1 MLKIENVKAGYG
13 EVQVLN
19 DVCIEIKEKE
29 IVSLIGANAAGK
41 STLLNTI
48 SGLINVSSGSILF
61 QGKPI
66 HDLDAKYRV
75 EMGIVQIPEGRKLFP
90 QMTVEDNLL
99 MGGFTASARK
109 NAKTNIEKM
118 FTLFPRLKERRR
130 QLAGSLSGGE
140 QQMVAI
146 SRGLMAEPKLLML
159 DEPSLGLAPVI
170 VYEMLETIESINQSG
185 VTVFLVEQ
193 NVDHALKLAERAYV
207 IENGSIVLEGKGSEL
222 IDNEYVKK
230 AYLGM

>member
-1 MLKIENVKAGYG
+1 MLKIKNVKAGYG

-19 DVCIEIKEKE
+19 DVSMEIREGE

-41 STLLNTI
+41 CTLLNTI
-48 SGLINVSSGSILF
+48 SGLIHLTGGSILF
-61 QGKPI
+61 QDKPI
-66 HDLDAKYRV
+66 HELDAKLRV
-75 EMGIVQIPEGRKLFP
+75 ELGIIQIPEGRKLFP
-90 QMTVEDNLL
+90 QMSVEDNLL
-99 MGGFTASARK
+99 MGGFTASARA
-109 NAKTNIEKM
+109 NAKTNLQKM
-118 FTLFPRLKERRR
+118 YDLFPRLRERKR

-170 VYEMLETIESINQSG
+170 VYDMLETIKTINHSG

-193 NVDHALKLAERAYV
+193 NVNHALKLAERAYV
-207 IENGSIVLEGKGSEL
+207 IENGSIVMDGKGSEL
-222 IDNEYVKK
+222 INNEYVKK

>member
-1 MLKIENVKAGYG
+1 MLKIKNVKAGYG

-19 DVCIEIKEKE
+19 DVSMEIREGE

-48 SGLINVSSGSILF
+48 SGLIHLTGGSILF
-61 QGKPI
+61 QDKPI
-66 HDLDAKYRV
+66 HGLDAKLRV
-75 EMGIVQIPEGRKLFP
+75 ELGIIQIPEGRKLFP
-90 QMTVEDNLL
+90 QMSVEDNLL
-99 MGGFTASARK
+99 MGGFTASARA
-109 NAKTNIEKM
+109 NAKTNLQKM
-118 FTLFPRLKERRR
+118 YDLFPRLRERKR

-170 VYEMLETIESINQSG
+170 VYDMLETIKTINHSG

-193 NVDHALKLAERAYV
+193 NVNHALKLAERAYV
-207 IENGSIVLEGKGSEL
+207 IENGSIVMDGKGSEL
-222 IDNEYVKK
+222 INNEYVKK